1 MVIQIDFEALI
12 KVMLDELERQHPNGV
27 MPTLQGTAGIM
38 KESISENPKGW
49 FTTLGLGILAIDG
62 KDY

>member
-12 KVMLDELERQHPNGV
+12 KVMLDELERQHPNDV
-27 MPTLQGTAGIM
+27 MSALKGTAGIV
-38 KESISENPKGW
+38 KESISENPKTW
-49 FTTLGLGILAIDG
+49 FTALGLGIIVIDG